1 MGPRPSVRSS
11 ERGVEASEWQSF
23 PLSGL
28 SQSCPLDQGPEPKD
42 PAPPSPSLTGSP
54 LRPSLACSP
63 KGASDVRLGVALVA
77 GQERTW
83 PALLTATWEEQAAA
97 ASWSAVLSRA
107 HMGTKLRW

>member
-1 MGPRPSVRSS
+1 MEPRPSVRTS
-11 ERGVEASEWQSF
+11 ERGIEASEWQSF

-28 SQSCPLDQGPEPKD
+28 SRRCPLGQGPEPKD
-42 PAPPSPSLTGSP
+42 PAPPSPSFTGSP
-54 LRPSLACSP
+54 PGPSLACSP
-63 KGASDVRLGVALVA
+63 KGRLAVALVA

-83 PALLTATWEEQAAA
+83 PASLTATWEEQAAA